1 MNEFSVKRSDGTIY
15 HQRRQQPWPKD
26 KPFRILSIDGGGIRG
41 ILPARILER
50 VESQVLG
57 GGRICDH
64 VEMICGTST
73 GGIIASALGLG
84 IPAQQILSLY
94 KDEGQEIFP
103 KAKGDI
109 IGLAT
114 HITKPLHERKPLDD
128 KLEREFEGYVFG
140 QSVARLVIPSFDEN
154 IEPNVWKT
162 DHHEDYKRDW
172 KLPAGAPVAATSAA
186 PVFLA
191 AYTGMERIQ
200 WDGGLYANNPLMMG
214 VVDALAC
221 YNLKRE
227 QIEVISIGCGKVN
240 LSPPKADAGIGQWVT
255 KLQKVTGALQLH
267 DSLGQAGLL
276 IGRQRILRIDPV
288 LLQDIPLDD
297 YKASAEHLPDL
308 ADRAFGENVEAIEKF
323 FRLPALARERH
334 YSTKLN
340 NLSG

>member
-1 MNEFSVKRSDGTIY
+1 MSEFSVKRSDGTIY
-15 HQRRQQPWPKD
+15 HQRRQQRWPKD

-41 ILPARILER
+41 ILPARILDH
-50 VESQVLG
+50 VESQLLS

-73 GGIIASALGLG
+73 GGIIACAIGLG

-94 KDEGQEIFP
+94 MDEGLEIFP

-109 IGLAT
+109 VGLAT

-128 KLEREFEGYVFG
+128 KLEREFDGYEFG
-140 QSVARLVIPSFDEN
+140 QSVTRLVIPSFDEN

-162 DHHEDYKRDW
+162 DHHEDYKMDW

-186 PVFLA
+186 PVYLA

-221 YNLKRE
+221 YDLKRE
-227 QIEVISIGCGKVN
+227 QIEVISIGCGKAD

-255 KLQKVTGALQLH
+255 RLQKVTGALQLH

-276 IGRQRILRIDPV
+276 IGRDRILRIDPV
-288 LLQDIPLDD
+288 LSQDIALDD
-297 YKASAEHLPDL
+297 YKASAELLPKL
-308 ADRAFGENVEAIEKF
+308 ADGAFDDNIETIEKF
-323 FRLPALARERH
+323 FETPASARERH
-334 YSTKLN
+334 YSAK
-340 NLSG
+340 

>member
-1 MNEFSVKRSDGTIY
+1 M
-15 HQRRQQPWPKD
+15 
-26 KPFRILSIDGGGIRG
+26 
-41 ILPARILER
+41 
-50 VESQVLG
+50 ESQVLG

-94 KDEGQEIFP
+94 MDEGQEIFP
-103 KAKGDI
+103 KAKSDI

-128 KLEREFEGYVFG
+128 KLQREFKGYVFG

-200 WDGGLYANNPLMMG
+200 WDGGLYANSPLMMG

-240 LSPPKADAGIGQWVT
+240 LLPPKADAGIGQWVT

-297 YKASAEHLPDL
+297 YKASAKLLPSL
-308 ADRAFGENVEAIEKF
+308 ADKAFDENVGALKDF
-323 FRLPALARERH
+323 FTALSEERERH
-334 YSTKLN
+334 YSAK
-340 NLSG
+340 